1 MMIITVI
8 VILFLIDLSLS
19 DQIIT
24 ANLGQ
29 DVTFSCLFEN
39 EFQFNQVRRIF
50 SDSISYAQ

>member
-29 DVTFSCLFEN
+29 DVTFSCIFEN
-39 EFQFNQVRRIF
+39 EFQFNQVSF
-50 SDSISYAQ
+50 Y